1 MIKELII
8 NNLAI
13 IKDIEMDFNTKFS
26 TITGE
31 TGAGKSI
38 ILDGIALITG
48 KRANVSSIRKDE
60 DLLKV
65 QAVIDISEELKNR
78 ISKIVDDIDLEDNE
92 LIIYRQISKDAKSK
106 ISINGKRVTL
116 NVLSNIMELVV
127 DIVGQHENQYLLKK
141 IYHQD
146 LLDAFLD
153 IKKYELKASVSKIR
167 EINRQISEVEEEK
180 KQIIEKKDFYK
191 FSIKEIEAANLYENQ
206 DEELEEK
213 YKLAFNQGRI
223 NEGLTNLQIELD
235 EYMLPSL
242 KRALKGLQYIQEY
255 SNISE
260 IYGKLKEARE
270 ILNEVNN
277 DIEISDEEYNIDELS
292 EKIDKINNLKK
303 KYGSTIKEI
312 LEYKNKL
319 EDSLDK
325 LEYSSDFIE
334 ELKNKKE
341 MYIKEYIEKAENLS
355 KERKAFAIKL
365 EKEINQ
371 ELRELNMKE
380 ASFKVLFNKKEGFYE
395 KGVDDIEFLIK
406 TNKGQDYQKL
416 AKIASGGEMS
426 RIMLALKVVFSKVD
440 KLETLIFDEI
450 DAGISGETVKLVA
463 NKMKKLAKNVQ
474 IICVTHSPNIA
485 ASSKE
490 QFLIY
495 KENEKDKTLTKIKKL
510 NEEERIKEIA
520 RIISGNNISK
530 ALEEHVKEMMKDND

>member
-65 QAVIDISEELKNR
+65 QAVIEISEELKNR

-180 KQIIEKKDFYK
+180 KQNIEKK
-191 FSIKEIEAANLYENQ
+191 
-206 DEELEEK
+206 
-213 YKLAFNQGRI
+213 R
-223 NEGLTNLQIELD
+223 
-235 EYMLPSL
+235 
-242 KRALKGLQYIQEY
+242 
-255 SNISE
+255 
-260 IYGKLKEARE
+260 
-270 ILNEVNN
+270 
-277 DIEISDEEYNIDELS
+277 
-292 EKIDKINNLKK
+292 
-303 KYGSTIKEI
+303 
-312 LEYKNKL
+312 
-319 EDSLDK
+319 
-325 LEYSSDFIE
+325 
-334 ELKNKKE
+334 
-341 MYIKEYIEKAENLS
+341 
-355 KERKAFAIKL
+355 
-365 EKEINQ
+365 
-371 ELRELNMKE
+371 
-380 ASFKVLFNKKEGFYE
+380 
-395 KGVDDIEFLIK
+395 FL
-406 TNKGQDYQKL
+406 
-416 AKIASGGEMS
+416 
-426 RIMLALKVVFSKVD
+426 
-440 KLETLIFDEI
+440 
-450 DAGISGETVKLVA
+450 
-463 NKMKKLAKNVQ
+463 
-474 IICVTHSPNIA
+474 
-485 ASSKE
+485 
-490 QFLIY
+490 
-495 KENEKDKTLTKIKKL
+495 
-510 NEEERIKEIA
+510 
-520 RIISGNNISK
+520 
-530 ALEEHVKEMMKDND
+530 

>member
-1 MIKELII
+1 
-8 NNLAI
+8 
-13 IKDIEMDFNTKFS
+13 
-26 TITGE
+26 
-31 TGAGKSI
+31 
-38 ILDGIALITG
+38 
-48 KRANVSSIRKDE
+48 
-60 DLLKV
+60 
-65 QAVIDISEELKNR
+65 
-78 ISKIVDDIDLEDNE
+78 
-92 LIIYRQISKDAKSK
+92 
-106 ISINGKRVTL
+106 
-116 NVLSNIMELVV
+116 
-127 DIVGQHENQYLLKK
+127 
-141 IYHQD
+141 
-146 LLDAFLD
+146 
-153 IKKYELKASVSKIR
+153 
-167 EINRQISEVEEEK
+167 
-180 KQIIEKKDFYK
+180 
-191 FSIKEIEAANLYENQ
+191 
-206 DEELEEK
+206 
-213 YKLAFNQGRI
+213 
-223 NEGLTNLQIELD
+223 
-235 EYMLPSL
+235 MLPSL

-260 IYGKLKEARE
+260 IYGKLEEARE

-474 IICVTHSPNIA
+474 VICVTHSPNIA

>member
-65 QAVIDISEELKNR
+65 QAVIEISEELKNR

-242 KRALKGLQYIQEY
+242 KRALRGLQYIQEY

-260 IYGKLKEARE
+260 IYGKLEEARE

-292 EKIDKINNLKK
+292 ERIDKINNLKK

-319 EDSLDK
+319 ENSLDK